1 MAKGFGD
8 MMRQAKAL
16 QDKITRM
23 QEELGAKT
31 VESSVGGGM
40 VVARA
45 NGRQELLSIAL
56 EPEVVDPDDLEML
69 QDLIVAAVNDVLKK
83 SQDMVAEEMSK
94 LTGGLKMPG
103 GLKIPG
109 LF

>member
-8 MMRQAKAL
+8 MMRQAKVL
-16 QDKITRM
+16 QDKMAKM
-23 QEELGAKT
+23 QEELGERV

-45 NGRQELLSIAL
+45 NGRQELLSIEV
-56 EPEVVDPDDLEML
+56 EPEVVDPDDIEML
-69 QDLIVAAVNDVLKK
+69 QDLVVAAVNDVLKK
-83 SQDMVAEEMSK
+83 SQDMVSEEMSK
-94 LTGGLKMPG
+94 LTGGIKLPG
-103 GLKIPG
+103 GMKIPG

>member
-1 MAKGFGD
+1 
-8 MMRQAKAL
+8 MRQAKIL
-16 QDKITRM
+16 QEKM
-23 QEELGAKT
+23 AKVQEELGEKV

-40 VVARA
+40 VVTRA
-45 NGRQELLSIAL
+45 NGRQELLSIVL

-69 QDLIVAAVNDVLKK
+69 QDLIVAAVNDVLKR
-83 SQDMVAEEMSK
+83 SQEMAAEEMSK

-103 GLKIPG
+103 GLNIPG